1 MVTIGLPPLL
11 PAAARRPRGG
21 LCLPGRE
28 SAGALV
34 SLVCWPWEECSP
46 LALLVVL
53 QAGSAPLLLLSGLRG
68 VVGEVVEVDLAGK
81 AGSVGSW
88 HPD

>member
-1 MVTIGLPPLL
+1 M
-11 PAAARRPRGG
+11 
-21 LCLPGRE
+21 PGRE

-34 SLVCWPWEECSP
+34 SALWWPWEERSP

-53 QAGSAPLLLLSGLRG
+53 QAGSAPLLLLSGLLG
-68 VVGEVVEVDLAGK
+68 GVGEVLEVDLAGR
-81 AGSVGSW
+81 AGSAGSW

>member
-1 MVTIGLPPLL
+1 MTVGLPPLL
-11 PAAARRPRGG
+11 PAAAHRPRGG
-21 LCLPGRE
+21 LCMPGRE

-34 SLVCWPWEECSP
+34 SALWWPWEERSP

-53 QAGSAPLLLLSGLRG
+53 QAGSAPLLLLSGLLG
-68 VVGEVVEVDLAGK
+68 GVGEVLEVDLAGR
-81 AGSVGSW
+81 AGSAGSW